1 VPDGPAYSGAGARP
15 PPPPVPT
22 PPPVPAVPPVPAL
35 PLVAP
40 PPPAGADP
48 RPAPAAVLW
57 DMDGTLID
65 TEPYW
70 MAAETELVEAHG
82 GSWGHEQGL
91 AMVGQ
96 PLLVSAR
103 ILREHGV
110 DLPPEQIVDFLL
122 GRVVEEVER
131 HVPWQPGARELLVAL
146 ADAGVPCALVT
157 MSYRS
162 LADTFV
168 AAAPAGVFGT
178 VVTGDAVTHGK
189 PHPEA
194 YLTAAARLGVDPAR
208 CVAVEDSP
216 AGIGSAMAAGART
229 IGVEAMLPVDPR
241 PGLSRVAS
249 LADLGLADLARVAD
263 GDVLDLISPAA

>member
-1 VPDGPAYSGAGARP
+1 VEQVSEQPAPVPSAST
-15 PPPPVPT
+15 VPT
-22 PPPVPAVPPVPAL
+22 PAAGPVRRARDVRAD
-35 PLVAP
+35 
-40 PPPAGADP
+40 GSADP
-48 RPAPAAVLW
+48 SADRLAGLPDAVLW

-82 GSWGHEQGL
+82 GRWGHEQGL
-91 AMVGQ
+91 ALVGQ
-96 PLLVSAR
+96 PLLVSAH
-103 ILREHGV
+103 ILRDHGV
-110 DLPPEQIVDFLL
+110 DLPAERIVDVLI
-122 GRVVEEVER
+122 GRVIEQVGR
-131 HVPWQPGARELLVAL
+131 HVPWQPGARELLTAL
-146 ADAGVPCALVT
+146 GEAGVPCALVT

-162 LADTFV
+162 LADAFL
-168 AAAPAGVFGT
+168 AAAPAGAFAA
-178 VVTGDAVTHGK
+178 VVTGDVVTHGK

-194 YLTAAARLGVDPAR
+194 YLTAAADLGVDPAR

-249 LADLGLADLARVAD
+249 LADLELADLARIA
-263 GDVLDLISPAA
+263 GGAVLDLIDPAA